1 MKKTIGI
8 FHPDFPGGGA
18 ERITVDIARYL
29 KNFPGDYDL
38 HVITWHLKEQYLSDD
53 IRNTVEVTVVPEDTH
68 SFREALAELSG
79 RLHFDIFMQVGG
91 PAFPFVR
98 EMADRY
104 GTRIIFAHH
113 NETKWAKKMLIN
125 TKEERSRES
134 VWKWFKWIAFRKFFY
149 TALGKAERTARKEC
163 RMQYDYSDVYTVLC
177 DGYKREFEKWFGLDP
192 EDNKLVVMHNP
203 ETEVKDVNLDKKNT
217 IIYVGRLSYPDKRVD
232 RLLRIWKRVQDRLP
246 DYDLKIIG
254 DGRERDRLHDMAD
267 RLRLER
273 VSFEGYRTDIAS
285 YYRDASVSCLVST
298 MEGWP
303 LSLTEAQANGV
314 IPIAFDCCAG
324 INEILAP
331 SGENGFLVKPF
342 SEKEFARTLVQVA
355 RMSEEEKL
363 RIRHNVIKKSR
374 RYPVEDICGQWR
386 QLFDSLCREI
396 AG

>member
-254 DGRERDRLHDMAD
+254 FSNDGYEDELKEYLKGKQHNIEFLGRKKFDEIVPYLKTCLFTVVPSEWYDNFPNVI
-267 RLRLER
+267 LE
-273 VSFEGYRTDIAS
+273 SFAYKKAVVATDF
-285 YYRDASVSCLVST
+285 
-298 MEGWP
+298 G
-303 LSLTEAQANGV
+303 SLPE
-314 IPIAFDCCAG
+314 
-324 INEILAP
+324 
-331 SGENGFLVKPF
+331 LVKDNETGLTFKYADTTDFRVRP
-342 SEKEFARTLVQVA
+342 K
-355 RMSEEEKL
+355 
-363 RIRHNVIKKSR
+363 RIT
-374 RYPVEDICGQWR
+374 
-386 QLFDSLCREI
+386 